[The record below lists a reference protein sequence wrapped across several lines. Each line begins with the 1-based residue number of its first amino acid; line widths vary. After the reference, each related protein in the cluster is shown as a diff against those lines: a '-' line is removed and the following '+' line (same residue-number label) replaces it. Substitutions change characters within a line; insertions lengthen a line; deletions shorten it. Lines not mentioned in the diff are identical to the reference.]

1 MAAGTV
7 ILNCAQL
14 DSSVAVLDHIARLR
28 LCMRRGGYALCLAN
42 VSDDLRRVIKLAGL
56 EECLGVEVQRQPE
69 EREQL
74 RRVEEEGDLADPSA

>member
-14 DSSVAVLDHIARLR
+14 DPTIAGVDHIARLR
-28 LCMRRGGYALCLAN
+28 LCMKRGGYELSLAN
-42 VSDDLRRVIKLAGL
+42 VSDELRRAIELAGL
-56 EECLGVEVQRQPE
+56 AGCLGVEVQRQPE

-74 RRVEEEGDLADPSA
+74 GGVEEEGDLADPSA